1 MGLTFGIIIGVALL
15 LYLIWRR
22 AQRKQAAK
30 DAERREHE
38 PAFGEAETDVD
49 AFEDRRHAAAGACAH
64 SPTIRAI
71 AHMAQIFETFLISRS
86 VVKIQARGRGMITRN
101 VDRKELAAASIVTK
115 DEVCRMCV

>member
-38 PAFGEAETDVD
+38 PAFGEAETHVD
-49 AFEDRRHAAAGACAH
+49 AFEDRRHAAAGTCAH

-71 AHMAQIFETFLISRS
+71 AHMAQIFETFDFTLCSEDS
-86 VVKIQARGRGMITRN
+86 SARARHDHAQRGP
-101 VDRKELAAASIVTK
+101 
-115 DEVCRMCV
+115 